1 MSGQLN
7 SDNPETLFSL
17 ELLVEYIRVEKNCK
31 ILNELALGVTLLNF
45 PTLLIYQ
52 SQQQHQQ
59 ISGSSNNP
67 GHDEKEK
74 PGMFAF
80 NRGKCCFFKMDLNS
94 LHVQLSN
101 TPLYGMVL
109 DVTEES
115 PKLVGSCMISLAKA
129 MDRIRQD
136 VTERGV
142 SSPSYHIERG
152 LVVSICNLAGE
163 KVGAMSLSY
172 KLLCLGASL
181 LPHIT
186 ERERVPGGQ
195 QAQEHVKETNK
206 STSQPPDSGNVC
218 SPTPQ
223 CSGKAQS
230 KGEVNAEVL
239 LSKDR
244 KEEEDDDV
252 FDGTEHRPQDEAEN
266 DSEED
271 LTVFCPP
278 HLYYSAE
285 EKGVNE
291 QGDYKSW
298 TLDSEAPV
306 FEDSCSE
313 EEVDEKEVESPSSPV
328 MHSEVRHDA
337 KIRNQETSTM
347 PPNVLGEALQ
357 RMPLLNALLVELSQ
371 LNSSQPL
378 TVHPSLA
385 WIYRPAS
392 AELSAKNTPQKAQTK
407 SLKKTKQET
416 FPHLRRFHSSRNVST
431 HIVRPDSVKLKDKK
445 ENMLLENKSSCKSP
459 RKKLVCGTTK
469 TFNLRLKQIS
479 PLRVNRRECEELKQN
494 KTQVNEKTGLGHKT
508 IKSGKRKSVIKRS
521 SDFNENIETLM
532 QSISR
537 DSALQE
543 TVTLKQ
549 HVKVEGKQCR
559 GSPTTSEKALLSETL
574 SKCIHIPSVDT
585 DSVPQSKDKSE
596 HHSESDQSQSESD
609 RRGDKIE
616 SSRSRRRSSSKSS
629 FSDSSWAGNK
639 EADYVD
645 DFNSLEPSDAYSPD
659 PLNSPEPSRAKTPKS
674 PVRFWNSDSESDSVQ
689 RRSAPLPVPIKAPS
703 SPKHTLRGTHII
715 RPRTQTSALS
725 CSSDECDRD
734 RSASLQSRKQ
744 MSASGRVEMTSCTE
758 SLMSSRGQTSA
769 LANHSIPIRGLSA
782 DSVSSV
788 EPQEVEE
795 LEDELGSL
803 DFRKEYQHISEL
815 VASKLPGYTM

>member
-1 MSGQLN
+1 LARTAPPS
-7 SDNPETLFSL
+7 TLFSL

-45 PTLLIYQ
+45 PTLLIY
-52 SQQQHQQ
+52 H
-59 ISGSSNNP
+59 SNNP
-67 GHDEKEK
+67 GHNEKEK

-129 MDRIRQD
+129 MDRI
-136 VTERGV
+136 
-142 SSPSYHIERG
+142 SPSYHIERG

-629 FSDSSWAGNK
+629 FSDSSWAGNE

>member
-1 MSGQLN
+1 LARTAPPSA
-7 SDNPETLFSL
+7 LFSL

-52 SQQQHQQ
+52 SQQQ
-59 ISGSSNNP
+59 ISGRSNNP
-67 GHDEKEK
+67 GHNEKEK
-74 PGMFAF
+74 PRIFAF

-94 LHVQLSN
+94 MHVQLSN
-101 TPLYGMVL
+101 TPLFAMVL

-115 PKLVGSCMISLAKA
+115 PKLVGSCLISLAKA
-129 MDRIRQD
+129 MDRI
-136 VTERGV
+136 
-142 SSPSYHIERG
+142 SPSYHIERG

-163 KVGAMSLSY
+163 KVGVMSLSY

-195 QAQEHVKETNK
+195 PEQEHVKETNK
-206 STSQPPDSGNVC
+206 STSQPLDSGNVC

-223 CSGKAQS
+223 CSRKAQS

-239 LSKDR
+239 LGKDR
-244 KEEEDDDV
+244 KEEEDDNV
-252 FDGTEHRPQDEAEN
+252 FDGAEHRPQDQAEN
-266 DSEED
+266 DFEED

-291 QGDYKSW
+291 QGDFKSW

-306 FEDSCSE
+306 FEDSRSE
-313 EEVDEKEVESPSSPV
+313 EEVDEKEVESPSSPA

-337 KIRNQETSTM
+337 KKRNQETSTT

-357 RMPLLNALLVELSQ
+357 QMPLLNALLVELSQ
-371 LNSSQPL
+371 LNSNQPL

-392 AELSAKNTPQKAQTK
+392 AE
-407 SLKKTKQET
+407 
-416 FPHLRRFHSSRNVST
+416 RFHSSRNVST

-445 ENMLLENKSSCKSP
+445 EDMLLESKSSCKSP

-521 SDFNENIETLM
+521 SDFNENETVM
-532 QSISR
+532 QSISW

-543 TVTLKQ
+543 TVTLKQKKQ

-559 GSPTTSEKALLSETL
+559 GSPTTSEKSLLSERL

-629 FSDSSWAGNK
+629 FSDSSGDGNE

-659 PLNSPEPSRAKTPKS
+659 PLSSPEPSRAKTPKS
-674 PVRFWNSDSESDSVQ
+674 PVRFWNSDSGSDSVQ
-689 RRSAPLPVPIKAPS
+689 RRSVTLPVPIKAPS

-744 MSASGRVEMTSCTE
+744 MSASGRVEMTSGTE
-758 SLMSSRGQTSA
+758 SLMSSRGQKSA

-788 EPQEVEE
+788 EHQEVEE

>member
-1 MSGQLN
+1 MITTGYG
-7 SDNPETLFSL
+7 PRTLFSL
-17 ELLVEYIRVEKNCK
+17 ELLVEYIRVEKICK

-45 PTLLIYQ
+45 PTLLIY
-52 SQQQHQQ
+52 H
-59 ISGSSNNP
+59 SNNP
-67 GHDEKEK
+67 GHNEKEK

-115 PKLVGSCMISLAKA
+115 PKLVGSCLISLAKA

-186 ERERVPGGQ
+186 ERERVSGGQ

-230 KGEVNAEVL
+230 KAEVNAEVL
-239 LSKDR
+239 L
-244 KEEEDDDV
+244 
-252 FDGTEHRPQDEAEN
+252 TEN

-306 FEDSCSE
+306 FEDSRSE
-313 EEVDEKEVESPSSPV
+313 DEVDEKEVESPSSPA

-337 KIRNQETSTM
+337 KIRKQQTSTM

-371 LNSSQPL
+371 LNSNQPL

-407 SLKKTKQET
+407 SMKKTKQET
-416 FPHLRRFHSSRNVST
+416 FPHLRRFHSPRNVST

-445 ENMLLENKSSCKSP
+445 ENMSLESKSSCKSP

-479 PLRVNRRECEELKQN
+479 PLRVNHRECEELKQN

-521 SDFNENIETLM
+521 SDFNENIETVM

-543 TVTLKQ
+543 TVTLKQKKQ

-559 GSPTTSEKALLSETL
+559 GSPTTSEKSLLSERV

-629 FSDSSWAGNK
+629 FSDSSRDGNE

-659 PLNSPEPSRAKTPKS
+659 PLSSPESSRAKTPKS
-674 PVRFWNSDSESDSVQ
+674 PVRFWNSDSESDIVQ
-689 RRSAPLPVPIKAPS
+689 RRSVPLPVPIKAPS

-744 MSASGRVEMTSCTE
+744 MSASGRVEITSCTE
-758 SLMSSRGQTSA
+758 SLMSSRGQKSA

>member
-1 MSGQLN
+1 M
-7 SDNPETLFSL
+7 
-17 ELLVEYIRVEKNCK
+17 EYIRVEKNCK

-67 GHDEKEK
+67 GHNEKEK

-337 KIRNQETSTM
+337 KIRNQCPRGS
-347 PPNVLGEALQ
+347 
-357 RMPLLNALLVELSQ
+357 
-371 LNSSQPL
+371 L
-378 TVHPSLA
+378 TA
-385 WIYRPAS
+385 DAF
-392 AELSAKNTPQKAQTK
+392 A
-407 SLKKTKQET
+407 
-416 FPHLRRFHSSRNVST
+416 
-431 HIVRPDSVKLKDKK
+431 
-445 ENMLLENKSSCKSP
+445 
-459 RKKLVCGTTK
+459 
-469 TFNLRLKQIS
+469 
-479 PLRVNRRECEELKQN
+479 
-494 KTQVNEKTGLGHKT
+494 
-508 IKSGKRKSVIKRS
+508 KRS
-521 SDFNENIETLM
+521 
-532 QSISR
+532 
-537 DSALQE
+537 A
-543 TVTLKQ
+543 
-549 HVKVEGKQCR
+549 C
-559 GSPTTSEKALLSETL
+559 
-574 SKCIHIPSVDT
+574 
-585 DSVPQSKDKSE
+585 
-596 HHSESDQSQSESD
+596 
-609 RRGDKIE
+609 
-616 SSRSRRRSSSKSS
+616 
-629 FSDSSWAGNK
+629 
-639 EADYVD
+639 
-645 DFNSLEPSDAYSPD
+645 
-659 PLNSPEPSRAKTPKS
+659 
-674 PVRFWNSDSESDSVQ
+674 
-689 RRSAPLPVPIKAPS
+689 
-703 SPKHTLRGTHII
+703 
-715 RPRTQTSALS
+715 
-725 CSSDECDRD
+725 
-734 RSASLQSRKQ
+734 
-744 MSASGRVEMTSCTE
+744 
-758 SLMSSRGQTSA
+758 
-769 LANHSIPIRGLSA
+769 
-782 DSVSSV
+782 
-788 EPQEVEE
+788 
-795 LEDELGSL
+795 
-803 DFRKEYQHISEL
+803 
-815 VASKLPGYTM
+815 

>member
-1 MSGQLN
+1 M
-7 SDNPETLFSL
+7 
-17 ELLVEYIRVEKNCK
+17 EYIRVEKKCK

-52 SQQQHQQ
+52 SQQQ
-59 ISGSSNNP
+59 ISGSSNKP
-67 GHDEKEK
+67 GHNEKEK

-239 LSKDR
+239 LSKDI
-244 KEEEDDDV
+244 KEEDDV
-252 FDGTEHRPQDEAEN
+252 FDGTEHRPQDHAEN

-306 FEDSCSE
+306 FEDSRSE
-313 EEVDEKEVESPSSPV
+313 EEVDEKEVESPSSPA

-337 KIRNQETSTM
+337 KIRNQQTSTM

-371 LNSSQPL
+371 LNSNQPL

-416 FPHLRRFHSSRNVST
+416 FPHLRHFHSSRNVST

-445 ENMLLENKSSCKSP
+445 ENMLLESKSSCKSP

-479 PLRVNRRECEELKQN
+479 PLL
-494 KTQVNEKTGLGHKT
+494 
-508 IKSGKRKSVIKRS
+508 
-521 SDFNENIETLM
+521 
-532 QSISR
+532 
-537 DSALQE
+537 
-543 TVTLKQ
+543 
-549 HVKVEGKQCR
+549 
-559 GSPTTSEKALLSETL
+559 
-574 SKCIHIPSVDT
+574 
-585 DSVPQSKDKSE
+585 
-596 HHSESDQSQSESD
+596 
-609 RRGDKIE
+609 
-616 SSRSRRRSSSKSS
+616 
-629 FSDSSWAGNK
+629 
-639 EADYVD
+639 
-645 DFNSLEPSDAYSPD
+645 
-659 PLNSPEPSRAKTPKS
+659 
-674 PVRFWNSDSESDSVQ
+674 
-689 RRSAPLPVPIKAPS
+689 
-703 SPKHTLRGTHII
+703 
-715 RPRTQTSALS
+715 
-725 CSSDECDRD
+725 
-734 RSASLQSRKQ
+734 
-744 MSASGRVEMTSCTE
+744 
-758 SLMSSRGQTSA
+758 
-769 LANHSIPIRGLSA
+769 
-782 DSVSSV
+782 
-788 EPQEVEE
+788 
-795 LEDELGSL
+795 
-803 DFRKEYQHISEL
+803 
-815 VASKLPGYTM
+815 